1 MTERAGYLPGLT
13 DDEVDWQILRF
24 GGADA
29 PLEVAVPVLTDTQMQ
44 TMAGGALG

>member
-1 MTERAGYLPGLT
+1 MTERAGYLPSLT
-13 DDEVDWQILRF
+13 DDEVDWQILHF

-44 TMAGGALG
+44 TMA